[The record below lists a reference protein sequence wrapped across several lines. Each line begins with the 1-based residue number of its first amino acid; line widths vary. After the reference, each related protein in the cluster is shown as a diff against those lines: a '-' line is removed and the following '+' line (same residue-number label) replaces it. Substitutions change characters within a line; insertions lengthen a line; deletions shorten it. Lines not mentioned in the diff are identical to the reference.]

1 MHGDSHMNELGKELR
16 LVWQA
21 GIPLAGAMG
30 IQVVEFAQNRL
41 LIEAP
46 LAPNINMHGSAFA
59 GSLYGVCAL
68 AGWGML
74 WLQLRLRGL
83 EGSILLAEAHIS
95 YARPVVDT
103 IRCACEFDPVAHE
116 RQLDRLADSGKGVFV
131 LQTQVRAAD
140 QAAVHFEGRYA
151 VRV

>member
-1 MHGDSHMNELGKELR
+1 MSDLGKELQW
-16 LVWQA
+16 VWQA

-30 IQVVEFAQNRL
+30 IQVVECAPNRL

-46 LAPNINMHGSAFA
+46 LAPNINVHGTAFA

-74 WLQLRLRGL
+74 WLQLRQRALT
-83 EGSILLAEAHIS
+83 GSILLAEAQIS
-95 YARPVVDT
+95 YVRPVADT
-103 IRCACEFDPVAHE
+103 IRCACEFDPALHE
-116 RQLDRLADSGKGVFV
+116 RQLERLADSGKGVFV
-131 LQTQVRAAD
+131 LVTQVLGAD
-140 QAAVHFEGRYA
+140 QAAVRFEGRYA

>member
-1 MHGDSHMNELGKELR
+1 MNELGRELQ

-41 LIEAP
+41 VVEAP

-74 WLQLRLRGL
+74 WLQLRQRAL
-83 EGSILLAEAHIS
+83 EGSILLAEARIS
-95 YARPVVDT
+95 YARPVVAT
-103 IRCACEFDPVAHE
+103 IRCACEFDPAPHE
-116 RQLDRLADSGKGVFV
+116 RQLERLADSGKGVF
-131 LQTQVRAAD
+131 LLETQVRAAD
-140 QAAVHFEGRYA
+140 QVAVRFEGRYA